1 MKNNKNPYYITLD
14 DIRARSTP
22 VAVKVLEGSSGGKM
36 PNTTEGKLKSLS
48 CMFIQIMTSHYIDYI
63 VLSTPV
69 ENLANSP
76 NPVES
81 GLVFEMVRFRP
92 NLLQSGPTPSPAPGR
107 IKSLIQSHTK

>member
-1 MKNNKNPYYITLD
+1 MTSDSCELK
-14 DIRARSTP
+14 
-22 VAVKVLEGSSGGKM
+22 
-36 PNTTEGKLKSLS
+36 GKLMLKGFS
-48 CMFIQIMTSHYIDYI
+48 CTVYMFIKIMTSRI

-107 IKSLIQSHTK
+107 MKSLIQSHTK